1 MDKIIVPFED
11 IRGLGDIVTPKS
23 LSDFQEYFSVI
34 STDTEEIDG
43 ILTTVYTMDYS
54 GSIFLLQVS
63 KSIVPS
69 GGTITITVTLTD
81 EQGEPIEN
89 ENIDLYLVYPEGE

>member
-11 IRGLGDIVTPKS
+11 IRGLGDIVNPKS
-23 LSDFQEYFSVI
+23 LSDFQEYLSVI
-34 STDTEEIDG
+34 SSDTEEVNG

-63 KSIVPS
+63 KSIVS
-69 GGTITITVTLTD
+69 TGGTITITVTLID
-81 EQGEPIEN
+81 EDGNPIEN
-89 ENIDLYLVYPEGE
+89 ADIDLYKVVEE